1 MIATAAATER
11 PIDRVLRALADFGVH
26 KTGGERWESRCAAHE
41 DHSPSLSVSIGGG
54 GRVLVKCHR
63 GCEFKDI
70 AAALNLTE
78 ADFFS
83 DEKPAPAKDLP
94 TDQWPVIATY
104 VYEKRAGVPHFRVQR
119 RQSPV
124 SGRKTFRQHRA
135 DGNGG
140 WLSNMSGA
148 ELVLYHQPQISQ
160 ADPKDL
166 VFVVEGEACVES
178 VEKIGLLATTNVGG
192 AGKWRDS
199 YNDALRGRHAVI
211 LPDNDEAG
219 RKHAEQ
225 VARALTGVAA
235 RVCVVE
241 LPGLPAKGDVTDWIT
256 AGGTADRLRELVE
269 RAQRGAVSMVRMSD
283 VAAEDVSWLWPGR
296 IPAGM
301 ISILD
306 GPPKVGKSS
315 VVIDLAARIT
325 TGRPWPI
332 AVGKNEPRAVI
343 LIGHEDSP
351 AHTIRPRLDAAG
363 ADPARVHLLTEI
375 SGRLPNL
382 PTDIDEIEKAIISAG
397 AALVVFD
404 PISAYLGGADLHRDN
419 EVRAALA
426 PLAAVAERTGAAI
439 LFLRHLRKN
448 GGVDAISRGLGSV
461 AIGALARCMMMVL
474 ADPDDDAAKLLTWPA
489 INVASQPRSIRWR
502 FDVAPTGKPPRICWD
517 DNSCDVT
524 ADQVLDRQDG
534 RQREPS
540 ALERATK
547 WLREE
552 LQHGRLP
559 SAELQNRATVAGY
572 AERTLKRAREAL
584 GVLTAR
590 DGHTRTWYSE
600 LPKGASP
607 PPTGTGGTLG
617 PLGPLAGEQE
627 GQKYQ
632 GGQEPPLRDIGPVG
646 PEDESGDLEVLP

>member
-1 MIATAAATER
+1 MTAAVDASQRYTRARRCPICGGAEIDPRGQGKRCTGFLSDDGAFGRCSRVEHAGALEIEDATQSYVHRLAGDCRCGAQHGEAEARPTTDRKIVATYPYVDER
-11 PIDRVLRALADFGVH
+11 RALLFEVVRLAPKSFRQRRPDGHGGWTWSLGDVRRVLYRFPEL
-26 KTGGERWESRCAAHE
+26 
-41 DHSPSLSVSIGGG
+41 
-54 GRVLVKCHR
+54 
-63 GCEFKDI
+63 I
-70 AAALNLTE
+70 AADAAT
-78 ADFFS
+78 
-83 DEKPAPAKDLP
+83 
-94 TDQWPVIATY
+94 PV
-104 VYEKRAGVPHFRVQR
+104 FC
-119 RQSPV
+119 
-124 SGRKTFRQHRA
+124 
-135 DGNGG
+135 
-140 WLSNMSGA
+140 
-148 ELVLYHQPQISQ
+148 
-160 ADPKDL
+160 
-166 VFVVEGEACVES
+166 VEGERDVASLETL
-178 VEKIGLLATTNVGG
+178 GLLATTNAGG
-192 AGKWRDS
+192 AGKWRPE
-199 YNDALRGRHAVI
+199 YGEALRGRRVVI
-211 LPDNDEAG
+211 LPDNDDIG

-235 RVCVVE
+235 GVSVVE
-241 LPGLPAKGDVTDWIT
+241 LPGLPAKGDVTDWIA
-256 AGGTADRLRELVE
+256 AGGTADRLRELSE

-301 ISILD
+301 ISVLD

-315 VVIDLAARIT
+315 VVVDLAARIT
-325 TGRPWPI
+325 TGRSWPVG
-332 AVGKNEPRAVI
+332 VGKNEPRAVI

-375 SGRLPNL
+375 AGRLPEL
-382 PTDIDEIEKAIISAG
+382 PTDVDEIEKAIVSTR

-439 LFLRHLRKN
+439 LFLRHLRKS

-474 ADPDDDAAKLLTWPA
+474 ADPDDDTTKLLTWPA
-489 INVASQPRSIRWR
+489 INVASQPQSIRWR
-502 FDVAPTGKPPRICWD
+502 FEVAPTGKPPRIAWD
-517 DNSCDVT
+517 TTACDLT

-559 SAELQNRATVAGY
+559 SAELQTRATAAGY

-600 LPKGASP
+600 LPGSKGASP
-607 PPTGTGGTLG
+607 LLTSTDGTLG
-617 PLGPLAGEQE
+617 PLGPLTEEQE
-627 GQKYQ
+627 GQEYQ
-632 GGQEPPLRDIGPVG
+632 GGQEPPLGDVGPVAPG
-646 PEDESGDLEVLP
+646 ADVVLPATGTDAEVYS